1 MGEFAAEISRRAV
14 FAQRDLVRARA
25 DGDHYLASVREG
37 ELAELLR
44 TAGENGV
51 DLVELADA
59 EREAC

>member
-1 MGEFAAEISRRAV
+1 MGEFATEISRRAV

-25 DGDHYLASVREG
+25 DGDDYLASVREG

-51 DLVELADA
+51 DVIDLTDA
-59 EREAC
+59 AGDAP